1 MKQPS
6 IEKTRL
12 LSRKCDNF
20 SFFVLLQWSPL
31 SLSPSLSL
39 SPPPSFLPKNS
50 HQPLLDLPV
59 QPAQVL
65 DVRGARD
72 APVLGEEAGEG
83 AGRQE
88 RRLLGGSDS
97 ELLLLGRGGR
107 RAHREPGAAAE
118 GELLE

>member
-1 MKQPS
+1 M
-6 IEKTRL
+6 
-12 LSRKCDNF
+12 
-20 SFFVLLQWSPL
+20 
-31 SLSPSLSL
+31 
-39 SPPPSFLPKNS
+39 
-50 HQPLLDLPV
+50 

-97 ELLLLGRGGR
+97 ELLLLLLLGRGGR